1 MRVKRIVSLILIIFA
16 GFLFTSCKQQEELE
30 NIGIVIATALDFEDE
45 KVVVTVEVT
54 IPLNRA
60 EQSMNDNSMILQER
74 GDSVLEAIRN
84 ITLNF
89 DRKLFFSH
97 NTVIIIGEE
106 FANKGIVNYLDFFIR
121 DNEPRETSYLVVAKG
136 AKAYELIGINSSL
149 VGTTGEYL
157 GAIIENSK
165 YSLKSRSL
173 TVNEFFKYVYDRET
187 PLLGVVEKKDIIEIT
202 PMTGEIGSKSILDVR
217 GGAPFYKDKL
227 VGYYDSEEMI
237 GFNFLVNEVEE
248 GIIVFESPNE
258 LMEYSEIFSTT
269 GVYTT
274 FEIVKSST
282 KNEVEIVDGKPFVNI
297 KVTTKGLIIEDNKG
311 LNTNILKIKDAV
323 EKACEKQIEKYI
335 AMTMEKAQEFKTD
348 SFGINHFFYIKYPKE
363 FNKIANSWHDEFS
376 KMDYSIDVDVN
387 IIRTGLTNTPP
398 NIIKGEDY

>member
-1 MRVKRIVSLILIIFA
+1 MKIKKIIALGFIIILAIFS
-16 GFLFTSCKQQEELE
+16 TSCKQQEELE

-74 GDSVLEAIRN
+74 GDTVLDAVRN

-97 NTVIIIGEE
+97 NTVIIIGED
-106 FANKGIVNYLDFFIR
+106 FANKGVINYLDLFTR
-121 DNEPRETSYLVVAKG
+121 DNEPRETSYLVVAKDS
-136 AKAYELIGINSSL
+136 KAYELIGINSSF

-157 GAIIENSK
+157 SAIIENSK
-165 YSLKSRSL
+165 YSLKARGL

-187 PLLGVVEKKDIIEIT
+187 PLLGVVYKRDIIEISPT
-202 PMTGEIGSKSILDVR
+202 TGEIGRKSILDVR

-227 VGYYDSEEMI
+227 VGYYTPDEMI
-237 GFNFLVNEVEE
+237 GFNFIVNEVEE
-248 GIIVFESPNE
+248 GIIVFEAPIE
-258 LMEYSEIFSTT
+258 LTEYSEIFSTT
-269 GVYTT
+269 GIYTT
-274 FEIVKSST
+274 FEIVKSAT
-282 KNEVEIVDGKPFVNI
+282 KHKIEIVDGRPFVNI
-297 KVTTKGLIIEDNKG
+297 EVVTKGLIVEDNRG
-311 LNTNILKIKDAV
+311 LNTNILEVKNEV
-323 EKACEKQIEKYI
+323 EKACEKQIEEYI
-335 AMTMEKAQEFKTD
+335 TMAMEKAQEFKTD

-363 FNKIANSWHDEFS
+363 YNKIADSWHDEFS
-376 KMDYSIDVDVN
+376 KMDYSVDVDVD
-387 IIRTGLTNTPP
+387 IVRTGLTNTPS